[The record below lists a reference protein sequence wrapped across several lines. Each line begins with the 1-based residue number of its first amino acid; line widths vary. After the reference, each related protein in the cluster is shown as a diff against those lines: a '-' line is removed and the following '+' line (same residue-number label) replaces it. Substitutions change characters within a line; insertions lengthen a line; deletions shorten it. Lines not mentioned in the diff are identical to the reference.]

1 MPRRAREPA
10 SQLSRIKG
18 FGFGVCQYGER
29 GSVGNAELAINM
41 VQVDLHRT
49 LGQPKPPPDFPVGC
63 TRGEHE
69 HDLPL
74 ASREWVPPTI
84 S

>member
-1 MPRRAREPA
+1 MPRWAEPA
-10 SQLSRIKG
+10 SRLSRIKG
-18 FGFGVCQYGER
+18 FGSRVCQDGER

-41 VQVDLHRT
+41 VQVDLHGA
-49 LGQPKPPPDFPVGC
+49 LGQPKPSPDFPVGC
-63 TRGEHE
+63 TLGEHE

-74 ASREWVPPTI
+74 AGREWVPRTI